1 MTYTT
6 VKVTTLFLLYYFCVS
21 VVSVEVS
28 IDVVSVREGTFT
40 VTCTSSGGTV
50 LSSSL
55 TGPGGLDLE
64 LQPVGTPERRGQD
77 TYSVTTGTRT
87 GSDGDTYHCTA
98 SNGVPSPHGQAAET
112 LRGTLVTYT

>member
-1 MTYTT
+1 MD
-6 VKVTTLFLLYYFCVS
+6 
-21 VVSVEVS
+21 VS
-28 IDVVSVREGTFT
+28 IDVVSVREGTFR

-64 LQPVGTPERRGQD
+64 LQPVGTPQYRGQD

-98 SNGVPSPHGQAAET
+98 SNGVPAPVPSDSET
-112 LRGTLVTYT
+112 LRG

>member
-1 MTYTT
+1 MTCTT

-21 VVSVEVS
+21 VVSVEVC
-28 IDVVSVREGTFT
+28 IDVVSAREGTFT

-77 TYSVTTGTRT
+77 TYSATTGTRT
-87 GSDGDTYHCTA
+87 GSDGDTYYCIA

-112 LRGTLVTYT
+112 LRGIYTS

>member
-1 MTYTT
+1 M
-6 VKVTTLFLLYYFCVS
+6 
-21 VVSVEVS
+21 EVS
-28 IDVVSVREGTFT
+28 IDVESAREGTFT

-64 LQPVGTPERRGQD
+64 LQPVGTPQYRGQD

-98 SNGVPSPHGQAAET
+98 SNGVSESEPSDTET
-112 LRGTLVTYT
+112 LRGV

>member
-1 MTYTT
+1 MFSISILSDIHIYSYL
-6 VKVTTLFLLYYFCVS
+6 LFDNF
-21 VVSVEVS
+21 VVSSVDVS
-28 IDVVSVREGTFT
+28 IDVVSEREGTFT

-64 LQPVGTPERRGQD
+64 LQPVGTPQYRGQD
-77 TYSVTTGTRT
+77 TYHATTGIMTR

-98 SNGVPSPHGQAAET
+98 SNGVPI
-112 LRGTLVTYT
+112 YTSTK

>member
-1 MTYTT
+1 MIYI
-6 VKVTTLFLLYYFCVS
+6 FRVS

-28 IDVVSVREGTFT
+28 IDVESVREGTFT

-77 TYSVTTGTRT
+77 TYSVTTGTRA

-98 SNGVPSPHGQAAET
+98 SNGVPSPHGQDAET

>member
-1 MTYTT
+1 MD
-6 VKVTTLFLLYYFCVS
+6 
-21 VVSVEVS
+21 VS
-28 IDVVSVREGTFT
+28 IDVVSARERTFT

-64 LQPVGTPERRGQD
+64 LQPVGTPQYRGQD
-77 TYSVTTGTRT
+77 TYSVTTDTLTG

-98 SNGVPSPHGQAAET
+98 SNGVPAPVPSDSET
-112 LRGTLVTYT
+112 LRGQ